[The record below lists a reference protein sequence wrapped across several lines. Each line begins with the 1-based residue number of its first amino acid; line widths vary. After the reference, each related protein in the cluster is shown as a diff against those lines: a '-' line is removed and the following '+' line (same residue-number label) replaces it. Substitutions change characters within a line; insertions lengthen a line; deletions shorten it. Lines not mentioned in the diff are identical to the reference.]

1 MNRLHWIAASLVLI
15 VGFAAGC
22 SNSSSTS
29 VPKAGSTGAGPPKS
43 GETKTNVGQSGVE
56 NPPPP

>member
-1 MNRLHWIAASLVLI
+1 MNRMHWIAASLVLI

-29 VPKAGSTGAGPPKS
+29 APKPASTGAPMG
-43 GETKTNVGQSGVE
+43 GESKTNVGKGGIE

>member
-1 MNRLHWIAASLVLI
+1 MNRLQWIAASLVLI
-15 VGFAAGC
+15 VGCAAGC

-29 VPKAGSTGAGPPKS
+29 APKPGSTGAVPPKG
-43 GETKTNVGQSGVE
+43 GESKTNIGQGGVE

>member
-1 MNRLHWIAASLVLI
+1 MNRKHWIAASLVLI
-15 VGFAAGC
+15 VGLVAGC

-29 VPKAGSTGAGPPKS
+29 MPKVSTSGAGTPKG
-43 GETKTNVGQSGVE
+43 GETKTNIGKGGIE